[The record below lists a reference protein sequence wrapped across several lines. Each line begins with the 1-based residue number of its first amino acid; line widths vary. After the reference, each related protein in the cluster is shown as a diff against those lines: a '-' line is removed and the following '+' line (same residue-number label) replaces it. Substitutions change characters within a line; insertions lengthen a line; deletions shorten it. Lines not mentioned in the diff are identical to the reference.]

1 MSASTNGG
9 DSMQERPK
17 QEILWCILKRP
28 LLAEEW
34 TVCLR
39 FSTCVEA
46 AHALSHSRPEF
57 GYEYAIVERPWN
69 KQIDPERVAA
79 ATRVVKTLQTLR
91 GGV

>member
-1 MSASTNGG
+1 MTEQSNAET
-9 DSMQERPK
+9 
-17 QEILWCILKRP
+17 LWCILKRP
-28 LLAEEW
+28 LLADEW
-34 TVCLR
+34 EVCLR
-39 FSTCVEA
+39 FHTCAEA